1 MSDITL
7 NTESIKAMLARKI
20 AARIYARLQPVT
32 HTNYSDYGGSRL
44 SPAEWDVD
52 LNRTQRRTLDTGA
65 SLSYDGDVTLN
76 LTLTYTESDIT

>member
-7 NTESIKAMLARKI
+7 DAENIKSILARKI

-52 LNRTQRRTLDTGA
+52 LNRTQRRTLDTSA
-65 SLSYDGDVTLN
+65 TIEYNGDTTITI
-76 LTLTYTESDIT
+76 TLTYTERDL